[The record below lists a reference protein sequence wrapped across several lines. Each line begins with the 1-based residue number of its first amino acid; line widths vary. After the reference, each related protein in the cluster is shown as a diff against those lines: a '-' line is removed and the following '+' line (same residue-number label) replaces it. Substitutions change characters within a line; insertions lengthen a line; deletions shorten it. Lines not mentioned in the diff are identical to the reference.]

1 MHLKIHTM
9 AGHLIRRLHQISTSV
24 FQNAMKQHH
33 HQCTAVQFAALHAI
47 AKNPGADQATIA
59 GLIAY
64 DRATIGGVID
74 RLEAR
79 QLVSRS
85 ISKRDRRAKQLA
97 LTEKGN
103 ITLQAMMPVVEKLQ
117 ADMLIGL
124 SQSEQVEFLRLAE
137 KIAKAGNHLSRA
149 PLILTNSTDNQPGEL
164 E

>member
-1 MHLKIHTM
+1 M

-24 FQNAMKQHH
+24 FQNSMKRHH
-33 HQCTAVQFAALHAI
+33 QQCTAVQFAALHAI
-47 AKNPGADQATIA
+47 AKNPGVDQATIA

-79 QLVSRS
+79 QLISRS
-85 ISKRDRRAKQLA
+85 VSKRDRRAKELM
-97 LTEKGN
+97 LTEKGEV
-103 ITLQAMMPVVEKLQ
+103 TLQAMMPVVEQLQ

-149 PLILTNSTDNQPGEL
+149 PLILPDGTDNQPGVL
-164 E
+164 D